1 MRLPQGK
8 ILHVPELES
17 TQDELARWVRS
28 GNRAVV
34 GVRADHQT
42 SGRGRLGRSWL
53 TPPSEALALSLALYP
68 YADWKQ
74 PQLLG
79 MAVALAAA
87 RALDLLLQWPNDLV
101 LETSDGIRKAGGVLA
116 EMTPTGEG
124 RVPVVGIGV
133 NLTVREFPPD
143 LSFATSLAL
152 AGRSAPTAE
161 QAQQLILS
169 ALSQVPEPTA
179 WSALRGLWMERDRTP
194 GKRYLYGD
202 IPTEAIGVDDEG
214 RLLLSTEGGVVAVPS
229 AEAWYGDDSRFAGA

>member
-17 TQDELARWVRS
+17 TQDELSRWVRG

-34 GVRADHQT
+34 GVRTDHQT
-42 SGRGRLGRSWL
+42 SGRGRLGRPWL
-53 TPPSEALALSLALYP
+53 TPPGEALALSLALYP

-101 LETSDGIRKAGGVLA
+101 LETPGGIRKAGGVLA
-116 EMTPTGEG
+116 EMVPSGER

-133 NLTVREFPPD
+133 NLTVRQFPPD

-152 AGRSAPTAE
+152 AGRSAPAPE
-161 QAQQLILS
+161 RAQQLILS
-169 ALSQVPEPTA
+169 AFSDVPEPTA
-179 WSALRGLWMERDRTP
+179 WSALKDLWMERDRTP
-194 GKRYLYGD
+194 GKRYLYRD
-202 IPTEAIGVDDEG
+202 IPREAIGVDDEG
-214 RLLLSTEGGVVAVPS
+214 RLLLSTEEGVVAVPS
-229 AEAWYGDDSRFAGA
+229 AEAWYGDGSGVSGA